1 MHEFSLAQGLHG
13 QLLDLL
19 RQHQAT
25 KILSAEIAVGDR
37 AGVVVDSFLFGF
49 NILAAEDPAT
59 HGLELKVSHN
69 SGADLILM
77 RVELI

>member
-25 KILSAEIAVGDR
+25 KILSVEIAVGGA
-37 AGVVVDSFLFGF
+37 AGIVVDSFLFGF
-49 NILAAEDPAT
+49 NILAEEDPAT
-59 HGLELKVSHN
+59 RDLELMVSHN